1 MRGSDWSGVWLGD
14 LCPRPVNLRGVTLL
28 ELLVVLAI
36 FATLLATG
44 APSFA
49 GKVGEWRSRAQA
61 LRLLSAINL
70 ARSRAIGHDSTVTLC
85 PGHAATKSCSGL
97 YSDGF
102 YLTDGV
108 GGVMQHYPPRQ
119 QIAVWNSAGT
129 REEGR
134 SLSWRGDGW
143 GSRNMSWLF
152 CPVAGGTH
160 WSVVV
165 NRLGRPRVVQDW
177 GVCPP

>member
-1 MRGSDWSGVWLGD
+1 MYVSEESGARLGS
-14 LCPRPVNLRGVTLL
+14 LRRRRVTFKGVTLL

-36 FATLLATG
+36 FATLLAVG

-49 GKVGEWRSRAQA
+49 GKVNEWRSRAQA

-85 PGHAATKSCSGL
+85 PGHPATKSCSGL

-152 CPVAGGTH
+152 CPVGGGTH